1 MARNDRLLQLDDLV
15 GAEVGVEVRLSP
27 VEENNGTVGSS
38 TSGSWSETPSRV
50 FGPRDSPEPALRL
63 EQWRECHGIV
73 EGQPEGLVS
82 FLSALVVEEV
92 LDDVVPDGEEGAASR
107 VGGSVPAIGTGDTA
121 SDRSFCERNVK
132 TSMMDEHA
140 TCVPVA
146 PWRAATMETAAS
158 RALKAIAEAASRRE
172 AEKASALR
180 RSLSK
185 KIGLLYFQVCWV
197 SRLGE
202 CATRPDIETLEVD
215 ETNEDA
221 FV

>member
-92 LDDVVPDGEEGAASR
+92 LDDVVPDGEEGAAGRISR
-107 VGGSVPAIGTGDTA
+107 GVLAVRARNAPGE
-121 SDRSFCERNVK
+121 RSYRSNL
-132 TSMMDEHA
+132 
-140 TCVPVA
+140 A
-146 PWRAATMETAAS
+146 PLHE
-158 RALKAIAEAASRRE
+158 
-172 AEKASALR
+172 
-180 RSLSK
+180 
-185 KIGLLYFQVCWV
+185 
-197 SRLGE
+197 
-202 CATRPDIETLEVD
+202 
-215 ETNEDA
+215 
-221 FV
+221 